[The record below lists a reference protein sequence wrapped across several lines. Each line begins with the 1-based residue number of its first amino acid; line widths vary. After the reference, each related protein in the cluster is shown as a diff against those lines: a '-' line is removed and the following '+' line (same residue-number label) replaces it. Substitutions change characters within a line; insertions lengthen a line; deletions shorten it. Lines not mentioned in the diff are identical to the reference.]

1 MKKIAFLAVCI
12 LLMPFLSAKG
22 INFQI
27 VQITPAQ
34 TEIFEISKIFEEAVT
49 DFFYEAGHIVT
60 NSASCIKNDGDDNEE
75 FKKVLLETIT
85 GGMEMLVRVE
95 ISFKEGEGLN
105 PKGLNL
111 NSIDNI
117 SWNIYAASTGKLVS
131 SSQISFGNDK
141 NIKMTEAEIYNFAS
155 FVASKISSGLRN

>member
-60 NSASCIKNDGDDNEE
+60 NSPSCIKNGGDDNEE

-117 SWNIYAASTGKLVS
+117 RWNVYASSTGKLVS
-131 SSQISFGNDK
+131 SSRVSPGNDK
-141 NIKMTEAEIYNFAS
+141 YIY
-155 FVASKISSGLRN
+155 VRSGYCY